1 MNYHTSVIITSH
13 NYGRF
18 LASAVN
24 SVLNQTVKPK
34 EIIVVNDASDD
45 NTEEV
50 ASFFG
55 DKIQYFQVNFR
66 NAQKTRNYG
75 LSKASGE
82 YVVLL
87 DADDYFRNDFLEKT
101 QNIMQNNSK
110 ILLVYSDRENIGNA
124 DLLASIGH
132 SSNWKTKDFNYN
144 VLRKYNYISLP
155 SLIRR
160 KYFKGFDEKIRRFQD
175 WDAWLNFL
183 RPESA
188 IRIPEPLFFV
198 RFHEQNKT
206 FTENKSIEKI
216 KVLHKHGI
224 LGAESF
230 DIKNILLE
238 KLLNLKYVKN
248 GVVFLNLSDNFDD
261 LIIYLD
267 NLKKCN
273 HRFFFYLINGHAE
286 DQKKTVQVQKYLSD
300 SNWKYGMSNSMNS
313 DQLLDTMKRNE
324 FAPLYQLDYIH
335 IINKAKIMND
345 MLRNNPNF
353 MGNDMQYSCDRDLM
367 DCISIDELDMLLF
380 NKRGIQKFYNIRTR
394 WIRLLGG

>member
-82 YVVLL
+82 YVVFL

-110 ILLVYSDRENIGNA
+110 ILLVYSDRENVGNE

-132 SSNWKTKDFNYN
+132 SSNWKTKDFNFN

-188 IRIPEPLFFV
+188 ERIPEPLFYV

-216 KVLHKHGI
+216 KVLYKYGI
-224 LGAESF
+224 LCGESF
-230 DIKNILLE
+230 YIKNILLE
-238 KLLNLKYVKN
+238 ILLKFKN
-248 GVVFLNLSDNFDD
+248 MKIGFVFLNLSDNLDD
-261 LIIYLD
+261 LIVYLY

-273 HRFFFYLINGHAE
+273 HRIYFYLINGNAE
-286 DQKKTVQVQKYLSD
+286 DKEKTSKIQKYLSD
-300 SNWKYGMSNSMNS
+300 SNWKHAMSNSMNS
-313 DQLLDTMKRNE
+313 DQLLDAMKKNE
-324 FAPLYQLDYIH
+324 FVPLYQVDYIH
-335 IINKAKIMND
+335 VVNKAKTMND
-345 MLRNNPNF
+345 MINNNSNY
-353 MGNDMQYSCDRDLM
+353 MENDMKYSCDRDLM
-367 DCISIDELDMLLF
+367 DCISIDEIDILLF
-380 NKRGIQKFYNIRTR
+380 NKSGIQKFYNIKTK
-394 WIRLLGG
+394 

>member
-1 MNYHTSVIITSH
+1 MIGLKMDYQASVIITSH

-18 LASAVN
+18 LDSAVN

-45 NTEEV
+45 HTEEV

-55 DKIQYFQVNFR
+55 DRIQYFQVNFR

-82 YVVLL
+82 YVVFL

-101 QNIMQNNSK
+101 QNIMKNNSK
-110 ILLVYSDRENIGNA
+110 IRLVYSDRENIGTE

-132 SSNWKTKDFNYN
+132 SSNWKSKDFNYN
-144 VLRKYNYISLP
+144 ALRKYNYISLP

-175 WDAWLNFL
+175 WEAWLNFL
-183 RPESA
+183 KPKSA
-188 IRIPEPLFFV
+188 VRIPEPLFFV

-216 KVLHKHGI
+216 KVLYKHGV
-224 LGAESF
+224 LGGESL
-230 DIKNILLE
+230 DIKKILLE
-238 KLLNLKYVKN
+238 NLLKIKN
-248 GVVFLNLSDNFDD
+248 VRNGFVFLNLSDNFDD
-261 LIIYLD
+261 LIKYLD

-273 HRFFFYLINGHAE
+273 HHVFFYLINGHAE
-286 DQKKTVQVQKYLSD
+286 DQEKTVRIEKYLSD
-300 SNWKYGMSNSMNS
+300 NGWKHRISNSMNS

-324 FAPLYQLDYIH
+324 FMPLDQLDYIH
-335 IINKAKIMND
+335 VINKAKIMND
-345 MLRNNPNF
+345 MIKNNSNYK
-353 MGNDMQYSCDRDLM
+353 GNDMQYSCDRDLM
-367 DCISIDELDMLLF
+367 DCISIDELDVLLF
-380 NKRGIQKFYNIRTR
+380 YKRGIQKFYNIRR
-394 WIRLLGG
+394 R